1 MINIYFDGL
10 WQHPQ
15 PAHILWTLQGLS
27 VDFPLFS
34 VSRVVVSSI
43 NIKNLTVIDQFVDD
57 VMKGKDL

>member
-43 NIKNLTVIDQFVDD
+43 NIKNPTVVYQPLDD
-57 VMKGKDL
+57 VIAGKDL